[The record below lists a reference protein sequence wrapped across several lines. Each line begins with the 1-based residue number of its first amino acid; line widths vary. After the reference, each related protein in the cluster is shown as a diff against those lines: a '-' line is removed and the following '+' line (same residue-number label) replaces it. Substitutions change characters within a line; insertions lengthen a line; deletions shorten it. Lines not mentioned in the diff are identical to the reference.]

1 MTNKEKKK
9 IAAQIMQLE
18 IAHEATAD
26 KDKKNQI
33 ENEIMKI
40 AAKIATIDPD
50 AMFEIDEIISKKIKS
65 CSKKSRKN

>member
-9 IAAQIMQLE
+9 VAAQIMQLE
-18 IAHEATAD
+18 IAHEAAAD

-50 AMFEIDEIISKKIKS
+50 AMFEIDEIISKKIK
-65 CSKKSRKN
+65 KI

>member
-40 AAKIATIDPD
+40 AAKIAYVKLDI
-50 AMFEIDEIISKKIKS
+50 
-65 CSKKSRKN
+65 